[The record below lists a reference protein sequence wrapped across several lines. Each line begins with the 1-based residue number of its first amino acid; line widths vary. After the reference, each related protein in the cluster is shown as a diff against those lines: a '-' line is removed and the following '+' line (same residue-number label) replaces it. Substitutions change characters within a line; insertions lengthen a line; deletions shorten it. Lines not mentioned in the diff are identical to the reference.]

1 MKTPQQTNPQPGD
14 KVTIKNKTKKKNHV
28 HCNMIN

>member
-14 KVTIKNKTKKKNHV
+14 KVTIKNKTKKKIMYIV
-28 HCNMIN
+28 I

>member
-14 KVTIKNKTKKKNHV
+14 KVNIKNKTKKIMYIV
-28 HCNMIN
+28 I